1 MPKNKKK
8 NKRKTKTK
16 PILKTKSERLTE
28 VITVINKIQ
37 SLGLTDEYEGISQF
51 KEILKQYVND
61 GEFRK
66 GKIKVIGT
74 NRIIEYLLP
83 RMKGIEIK
91 VNMKYDTNV

>member
-8 NKRKTKTK
+8 KKTKSE
-16 PILKTKSERLTE
+16 PILKTKSERLKE
-28 VITVINKIQ
+28 VIIVIKKIQ
-37 SLGLTDEYEGISQF
+37 SLGLTYEYEGISQF

-83 RMKGIEIK
+83 TRQGIDIK
-91 VNMKYDTNV
+91 VNMKYDSNV